1 MEKISFFAPPLL
13 PPYWRAASTAWKWSQ
28 RVYCF
33 NSNDLSLY
41 RRHLRW
47 AAAAALNPQE
57 ALDWF
62 AFHDEPAIRGFSQ
75 ANTRLIFR
83 ALTSYM
89 SVRWDF
95 AHRTKVIQDTYRF
108 LGSQGGL
115 LEKAMQSPGGVS
127 LAEFDL
133 DRGQKARIRIG
144 SDAQFRKEGEISL
157 FLELDGIEGPVTG
170 LAFSLVQD
178 RGWTA
183 LIGGFQGRKGGDEE
197 IIKLATK
204 AMHGL
209 RPKNLLVLLIQE
221 LARTLG
227 ISELRG
233 VGNRVH
239 VFRAR
244 MNNPLVPA
252 RNIRFDFDALWT
264 EVGGELQEDGWHDL
278 PLTTPRRSPDQIKP
292 NKRSM
297 YAKRYLL
304 LDGLSRQIREH
315 MKV

>member
-1 MEKISFFAPPLL
+1 MGKALFMDSPFGGL
-13 PPYWRAASTAWKWSQ
+13 YWKAASRAWQWSQ
-28 RVYCF
+28 RVYCPIQDSPRSF
-33 NSNDLSLY
+33 KH
-41 RRHLRW
+41 HLRW
-47 AAAAALNPQE
+47 ATAAALRPRE

-62 AFHDEPAIRGFSQ
+62 SFHDEPAISGFSR
-75 ANTRLIFR
+75 ANPRLIFR

-89 SVRWDF
+89 SVRWNLT
-95 AHRTKVIQDTYRF
+95 HRMKVIQDTYRF
-108 LGSQGGL
+108 IVNQGGF
-115 LEKAMQSPGGVS
+115 LEAAMQCREGMT
-127 LAEFDL
+127 LAQFDL
-133 DRGQKARIRIG
+133 GRGQKARIRMG

-157 FLELDGIEGPVTG
+157 FLELDGVEGPVTG

-178 RGWTA
+178 RGWIA

-197 IIKLATK
+197 TIKLATK

-209 RPKNLLVLLIQE
+209 RPKSLMILLIQE
-221 LARTLG
+221 LAQTLG

-233 VGNRVH
+233 VGNRVQ

-252 RNIRFDFDALWT
+252 RKIHFDFDALWT
-264 EVGGELQEDGWHDL
+264 EAEGELGEDGWFVL
-278 PLTTPRRSPDQIKP
+278 PSTTPRRGPDQIKP

-304 LDGLSRQIREH
+304 LDDLVGQIREQLNP
-315 MKV
+315 